1 MQSRCA
7 QRTGEEPAH
16 LLEGAEISAFNTSG
30 VFSDEARKKAAA
42 KVDTHEE
49 SLLEINKASGRGSA
63 TSTGVHRD
71 HKVMVPKKASRARAG
86 VSGVG
91 VAGPAGPPQQRY
103 CAFLCSNYEMRERAV
118 SLLKKCTRCAQGLL
132 IK

>member
-1 MQSRCA
+1 M
-7 QRTGEEPAH
+7 
-16 LLEGAEISAFNTSG
+16 L
-30 VFSDEARKKAAA
+30 
-42 KVDTHEE
+42 EE
-49 SLLEINKASGRGSA
+49 SLLEINTASGRGSA

-103 CAFLCSNYEMRERAV
+103 CVFLCSNYEMRERAV
-118 SLLKKCTRCAQGLL
+118 SLLKNLL
-132 IK
+132 GVHKGY